1 MINVKNL
8 TKYYGPTLAIEDV
21 SFKVQ
26 KGEVVGFLGP
36 NGAGKTTTMKILTC
50 YMPASSGEA
59 DIAGHDVFTGSLE
72 VRKLLGYVPENAPV
86 YREMVVR
93 DYLDF
98 IGAIRRMPS
107 RERRRAIKEKVE
119 LCGLGPVVRRPIN
132 ELSKGFI
139 QRVCLAQ
146 ALLHDPEI
154 LILDE
159 PTSGLD
165 PNQII
170 EIRELIK
177 TIGKE
182 KTIILCSHILP
193 EVSATCSR
201 IMIINRG
208 RIVAKGTPGELQDSI
223 GGMKTVWAT
232 FRGEAKPVT
241 EKLQLLDSVHKI
253 REDVSPGAGLVRF
266 SLQASKESAV
276 CEQIFQC
283 AVKNKWIMS
292 ELREEELSL
301 EDVFTR
307 LTTMEGGANA

>member
-21 SFKVQ
+21 SFEVQ

-241 EKLQLLDSVHKI
+241 EKLQLLDSEK
-253 REDVSPGAGLVRF
+253 
-266 SLQASKESAV
+266 
-276 CEQIFQC
+276 
-283 AVKNKWIMS
+283 
-292 ELREEELSL
+292 
-301 EDVFTR
+301 
-307 LTTMEGGANA
+307 